1 MANIKNLSNIKQVF
15 YHYEKWEDFQSGM
28 YNPPSVSSIE
38 TGVTTEERT
47 NKAIECLS
55 DKDICRK
62 FMEKVVSEWKIS
74 TAEVLTNP
82 ESNGRAW
89 LGQCACFMYAGCH
102 DEETRRAWVLL
113 APETQK
119 TANKIAEEV
128 IKKWLT
134 EYAKT
139 CPNYQITIDDFLGE
153 NYD

>member
-1 MANIKNLSNIKQVF
+1 MANIKNLQNIKQVF
-15 YHYEKWEDFQSGM
+15 YHYEKWEDYQSGM
-28 YNPPSVSSIE
+28 YNSPRAGGQSEDRI
-38 TGVTTEERT
+38 

-62 FMEKVVSEWKIS
+62 HMEKVVTEWQIS

-102 DEETRRAWVLL
+102 DEETRKAWVLL
-113 APETQK
+113 SPETQK
-119 TANKIAEEV
+119 RANKIADDV

-134 EYAKT
+134 EYAKS
-139 CPNYQITIDDFLGE
+139 CPNYQTTIDDLLGE